1 VGFLGLLTGH
11 GPLLTFV
18 AVLFV
23 FVNLGSV
30 ASHCLYNG
38 AVGWSAITPL
48 GMRPL
53 AIALSV
59 LGLAAALTGVWS
71 LFLDWLNLL
80 GIFVP
85 PIGAVLITDQVFL
98 RRRTAS
104 RTSRAYRVS
113 ALVAWAAGAGAAT
126 AAHYLLPGFVDA
138 VIGMIIACGAYM
150 AAERLAP
157 APVAQAA

>member
-1 VGFLGLLTGH
+1 
-11 GPLLTFV
+11 
-18 AVLFV
+18 
-23 FVNLGSV
+23 
-30 ASHCLYNG
+30 
-38 AVGWSAITPL
+38 
-48 GMRPL
+48 
-53 AIALSV
+53 SV

-98 RRRTAS
+98 RRRTAGRPS
-104 RTSRAYRVS
+104 RPYRGS

-126 AAHYLLPGFVDA
+126 LAHYLLPGSVDA
-138 VIGMIIACGAYM
+138 VIGMVVACGVYVAVG
-150 AAERLAP
+150 RPAP